1 MTTLAA
7 IISAFLI
14 GNVNFKS
21 LPIEESG
28 ANVNTV
34 CQDSL
39 GRIWLGGK
47 DGIVRFDGNRYEHFS
62 NNDKFSGHT
71 PDNHVYNIICDS
83 KGTIWVSDIS
93 GLSKY
98 DSKTDSFS
106 YYPTPGGSLSE
117 IVELPSGDLLTN
129 IGKEL
134 WIFNITDNKFS
145 KELIPDTLLK
155 LSVTTIAKDNDR
167 IFVGTKHGQVF
178 VCSSTLNDIKELN
191 SDNLDNEITCI
202 LQDQDSHIWIGT
214 ESSGLWEGLLG
225 NDSCCQFADTEGCNC
240 GNTDVIKALCIA
252 EDGKLWV
259 GTKNGLKILNNG
271 HLDTYQHDDSP
282 GSLPHNSV
290 GALFSDMQGTM
301 WLGTYYGG
309 VCYYTSTASAF
320 KQIIPKSDNGHA
332 SGNIISD
339 IVQDKDGSIWIG
351 TNSSGLLKMF
361 PNGRI
366 INIPV
371 SSDDDNQLDVKS
383 IYISQYSGQIF
394 IGADRSKLFTWD
406 SKKNQLKELSA
417 DSPKSCY
424 AMEYNNK
431 DGFYIGTADGLYE
444 YNERTR
450 QFSRILYTGDNTNIK
465 SLKLDSHGVLW
476 IGKKN
481 GLTALYT
488 DGAKLLEIP
497 ESIASIKYAE
507 IIIEDSNGTIWI
519 GSRHGLHSYNT
530 ISGECT
536 SYTEAE
542 GLPHHAVHGIEEDA
556 NGILWVST
564 DRGLCRLNPKTGDK
578 LTFTT
583 SDGLLENRFTTYAHC
598 KIQGGLLCFGGFNGI
613 VIFDPNSISLDRKAL
628 PPVVSGIEING
639 VWNGVPEKKIVLK
652 PNESSITF
660 LFSSPDYISE
670 KNGKFYYKLDK
681 LETDWNMTS
690 TDLKATYQNLPPGEY
705 TFKIRYVNS
714 SGKES
719 DHVECINITI
729 KEFWYKTRIAYVTYT
744 LIILFI
750 ILGLIRYLVVRKER
764 KFKYKM
770 DEFRNKILRDFSLE
784 FRNQNNTEV
793 KAETPRNFDESDEKF
808 MRRAMK
814 IVRENMDNA
823 DFSVDDFAGKMF
835 MSRSN
840 LNIKVKTLFGVS
852 PLELIKTVRFN
863 EACRLLLEKKH
874 TMTEISEMVGFS
886 TSSYFTSAFKRFIG
900 CTPSEYLKK
909 NC

>member
-1 MTTLAA
+1 
-7 IISAFLI
+7 
-14 GNVNFKS
+14 
-21 LPIEESG
+21 
-28 ANVNTV
+28 
-34 CQDSL
+34 
-39 GRIWLGGK
+39 
-47 DGIVRFDGNRYEHFS
+47 
-62 NNDKFSGHT
+62 
-71 PDNHVYNIICDS
+71 
-83 KGTIWVSDIS
+83 
-93 GLSKY
+93 
-98 DSKTDSFS
+98 
-106 YYPTPGGSLSE
+106 
-117 IVELPSGDLLTN
+117 
-129 IGKEL
+129 
-134 WIFNITDNKFS
+134 
-145 KELIPDTLLK
+145 
-155 LSVTTIAKDNDR
+155 
-167 IFVGTKHGQVF
+167 
-178 VCSSTLNDIKELN
+178 
-191 SDNLDNEITCI
+191 
-202 LQDQDSHIWIGT
+202 
-214 ESSGLWEGLLG
+214 
-225 NDSCCQFADTEGCNC
+225 
-240 GNTDVIKALCIA
+240 
-252 EDGKLWV
+252 
-259 GTKNGLKILNNG
+259 
-271 HLDTYQHDDSP
+271 
-282 GSLPHNSV
+282 
-290 GALFSDMQGTM
+290 MQGTM

-530 ISGECT
+530 ISGECA

-564 DRGLCRLNPKTGDK
+564 DRGLCRLNPKSGDK

-639 VWNGVPEKKIVLK
+639 IWNGVPEKKIVLK

-793 KAETPRNFDESDEKF
+793 KVETPRNFDESDEKF

-886 TSSYFTSAFKRFIG
+886 TSSYFTSAFKRFVG